1 MSVMLEFSNV
11 IVRRDSIENKY
22 PGGWD
27 EWKKNH
33 QFWYDDHLYR
43 TGSMGD
49 DTDIFEELNSYG
61 MVGIQEDPQGR
72 QVWIDYCNITTGPE
86 VGLLYGE
93 CDWVEIDV
101 ESWTVKMAGVPDSKQ
116 RYTSEPERKWRLG
129 LMPGRGIT
137 ASVTGKIETF
147 NIHIFERDDNKKIL
161 SSHSAQIMIVDENY
175 EILKCHRLMRGDIL
189 EFDDGDIVSEGQ
201 ELVSSDPYN
210 QAIFAE
216 ASGVVGYENLVEG
229 QNLETFHCEATGYTY
244 REILDGGQSNSQ
256 KAKIAILSTDGEMK
270 VHPDGSPAMYTLPV
284 SCKISCDE
292 GENVQPGD
300 VLARIPVSDS
310 PYYQR

>member
-49 DTDIFEELNSYG
+49 DSHIEEELKSYG
-61 MVGIQEDPQGR
+61 MVGICEDPEGKQF
-72 QVWIDYCNITTGPE
+72 WKDYCIITTGPKVE
-86 VGLLYGE
+86 LLYGE

-129 LMPGRGIT
+129 LMPGRGIISS
-137 ASVTGKIETF
+137 ATGKIETF
-147 NIHIFERDDNKKIL
+147 NVHVFERNDDKKIL

-175 EILKCHRLMRGDIL
+175 KILSCCRLMRGDVL
-189 EFDDGDIVSEGQ
+189 EFDDGEIVSEGQ

-216 ASGVVGYENLVEG
+216 ASGVVAFENLLEG
-229 QNLETFHCEATGYTY
+229 KNLKTTHCEATGLTW
-244 REILDGGQSNSQ
+244 REVIDSDQPNLE
-256 KAKIAILSTDGEMK
+256 KAKVAITSTNGEAK
-270 VHPDGSPAMYTLPV
+270 LYSDGSPIIYTLPV
-284 SCKISCDE
+284 GCSISCSE

-300 VLARIPVSDS
+300 VIARIPVSDAH
-310 PYYQR
+310 YY

>member
-33 QFWYDDHLYR
+33 KFWYDDHLYR

-49 DTDIFEELNSYG
+49 DEHIYEELNSYG
-61 MVGIQEDPQGR
+61 MVGIQEDSQGR

-86 VGLLYGE
+86 VELLYGE

-101 ESWTVKMAGVPDSKQ
+101 ESWTVKMAGVPDSEQ
-116 RYTSEPERKWRLG
+116 RYISEKERKWRLR
-129 LMPGRGIT
+129 LNPSSHIK
-137 ASVTGKIETF
+137 ALSSGKIETF
-147 NIHIFERDDNKKIL
+147 NIRTFERSDNRKIL
-161 SSHSAQIMIVDENY
+161 SSHSAQIMVVDENY
-175 EILKCHRLMRGDIL
+175 EILECHRLMYGDEL
-189 EFDDGDIVSEGQ
+189 EFDDGQNIQEGQ
-201 ELVSSDPYN
+201 ILATFNPYDQKTISEVSGLVKFEDL
-210 QAIFAE
+210 AE
-216 ASGVVGYENLVEG
+216 GKSLKTSYDD
-229 QNLETFHCEATGYTY
+229 ATGITI
-244 REILDGGQSNSQ
+244 REVLSGDALDKLNPQ
-256 KAKIAILSTDGEMK
+256 LSITTADGIVK
-270 VHPDGSPAMYTLPV
+270 LKLDGSPAIYTLPV
-284 SCKISCDE
+284 GCAISCDE

-310 PYYQR
+310 HYY